1 MEIILKE
8 FVNGLGEVDDLVN
21 VKAGFAR
28 NYLIPTGKAI
38 AATPSAKKQLA
49 ETLRQREHK
58 AAKIREEAQALA
70 AKLEGVKLTIGAK
83 TSSTGKIFGS
93 VNTIQLA
100 EALEAKG
107 FNVDRKR
114 ITIDQDPVKEVG
126 SYKATIRLHK
136 DVSVVID
143 FDVVLNR

>member
-8 FVNGLGEVDDLVN
+8 FVNGLGVVDDLVN

-58 AAKIREEAQALA
+58 AAKIREEAQAFA

-143 FDVVLNR
+143 FDVVSE

>member
-136 DVSVVID
+136 EVSVVID
-143 FDVVLNR
+143 FDVVSE

>member
-100 EALEAKG
+100 EALEARG

-143 FDVVLNR
+143 FDVVSE

>member
-114 ITIDQDPVKEVG
+114 ITIAQDPVKEVG

-143 FDVVLNR
+143 FDVVSE

>member
-93 VNTIQLA
+93 VNTLQLA

-143 FDVVLNR
+143 FDVVSE

>member
-143 FDVVLNR
+143 FDVVSE

>member
-28 NYLIPTGKAI
+28 NYLIPTGKAV

-143 FDVVLNR
+143 FDVVSE

>member
-49 ETLRQREHK
+49 ETLRPREHK
-58 AAKIREEAQALA
+58 AAKIREEAQAFA

-143 FDVVLNR
+143 FDVVSE

>member
-1 MEIILKE
+1 M
-8 FVNGLGEVDDLVN
+8 NGLGEVDDLVN

-136 DVSVVID
+136 EVSVVID
-143 FDVVLNR
+143 FDVVSE

>member
-126 SYKATIRLHK
+126 SYKATIRLHQ

-143 FDVVLNR
+143 FDVVSE

>member
-1 MEIILKE
+1 M
-8 FVNGLGEVDDLVN
+8 
-21 VKAGFAR
+21 AGCAR

-136 DVSVVID
+136 EVSVVID
-143 FDVVLNR
+143 FDVVSE